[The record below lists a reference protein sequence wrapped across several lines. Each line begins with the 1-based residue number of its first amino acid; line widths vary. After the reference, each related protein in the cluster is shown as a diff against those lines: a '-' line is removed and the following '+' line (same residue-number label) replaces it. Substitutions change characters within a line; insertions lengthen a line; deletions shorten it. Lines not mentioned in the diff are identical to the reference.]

1 MERKVIGVKFKKS
14 GKLYYFACEEFDVK
28 SDTPVIVETRRGLE
42 YGMTVTDVVSQDEK
56 NLFLPLKKVIKVAT
70 DRDREKY
77 QKNIQDAK
85 DALLTAEKLVQ
96 EFQLKMQMF
105 DCEYTFDRKQLI
117 FYFVAEDRVDFRE
130 LVRKIASI
138 FKTRIELRQVGVRDE
153 AKIVG
158 GIGTCGRVLCCNSFL
173 DDFASVSINMAKNQ
187 NLSLNPSKISG
198 SCGRLLCCLVYED
211 EEYKKLRKGLPDYGK
226 KYKTEFGV
234 GKVIFIDLL
243 KRIIK
248 VDVPKHGIVE
258 LYIEEVSK

>member
-28 SDTPVIVETRRGLE
+28 SDTPVIVETIRGLE
-42 YGMTVTDVVSQDEK
+42 YGMTMTDVFSEDEK
-56 NLFLPLKKVIKVAT
+56 NLFLPLRKVVKIAKEQDT
-70 DRDREKY
+70 NKY
-77 QKNIQDAK
+77 QKNISDAK
-85 DALLTAEKLVQ
+85 NALSTVEKLI
-96 EFQLKMQMF
+96 EEYKLKMQLI

-198 SCGRLLCCLVYED
+198 ACGRLLCCLVFED
-211 EEYKKLRKGLPDYGK
+211 QEYKKLRKGLPDYGK

-234 GKVIFIDLL
+234 GKVVFIDLL
-243 KRIIK
+243 KRFIK
-248 VDVPKHGIVE
+248 VDVPGHGIVE
-258 LYIEEVSK
+258 LYIEEIK